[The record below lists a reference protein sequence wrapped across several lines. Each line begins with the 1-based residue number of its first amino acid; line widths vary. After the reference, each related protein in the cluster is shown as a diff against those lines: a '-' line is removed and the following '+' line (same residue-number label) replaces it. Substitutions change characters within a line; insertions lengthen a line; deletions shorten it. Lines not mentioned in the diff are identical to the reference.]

1 MKPPRFLRQDEN
13 HHPHE
18 SRERP
23 ILMTANLRITTKIV
37 VSIIFAVAASLA
49 AGFSRDSAAMV
60 LTATILSLLGI
71 LFAQRTARSL
81 RELSEDANQVAKG
94 NYDVKIRDVSA
105 SEIGTL
111 AKSIQEMTDHIRDEA
126 AIARSIQLS
135 IESPLFMADKNT
147 MITYINKSA
156 CDLMR
161 VTPEE
166 VVGKVK
172 VLNLFGSEKATRSAL
187 SGKPVSGY
195 EVNIRNRGNE
205 SIPVIAS
212 SGPIRKADGEIVGA
226 FLTFIDMRR
235 VIERQ
240 RAYLEEQI
248 KPIENAVLSMGSG
261 DFTCRVEFSE
271 ESQLHELG
279 KEVAAMIESL
289 RLTLERVS
297 ETASAVASASA
308 EISSSTEELSAGAQ
322 EQSLQTS
329 EVAASV
335 EEMTRTVIDNSKN
348 ATQTADIAKD
358 NGVVA
363 EQGGQIVAET
373 VRKIREI
380 AAVVQ
385 DSAATVERLG
395 SSTQEIGE
403 IILVIDDIADQTNL
417 LALNAAIEAAR
428 AGEEGRGFAVVADEV
443 RKLAERTTQATKQI
457 ASMIKNVQAEAKAAV
472 DSMKRGSTE
481 VGEGIKLAD
490 KAGESLK
497 NIVGNTQQVV
507 DMMTQIAAASEEQS
521 STSEQISKNV
531 ESISTV
537 SAESANGISQ
547 IARAADDLNRLTDSL
562 QNIISN
568 FKLRRQD
575 HSVPGKTAAAYRD
588 MDEAAKNSFSGIA
601 VKANP

>member
-1 MKPPRFLRQDEN
+1 
-13 HHPHE
+13 
-18 SRERP
+18 
-23 ILMTANLRITTKIV
+23 MTGHIKLATKIV
-37 VSIIFAVAASLA
+37 VALILAVAASLA
-49 AGFSRDSAAMV
+49 AGFSRDFAAMV
-60 LTATILSLLGI
+60 LTGTILSLLGI

-81 RELSEDANQVAKG
+81 RELSEDANRVAKG

-147 MITYINKSA
+147 TITYINKSA

-172 VLNLFGSEKATRSAL
+172 VLDLFGSEKATRNAL

-195 EVNIRNRGNE
+195 EVNIRHRENE

-235 VIERQ
+235 MIERQ

-248 KPIENAVLSMGSG
+248 KPIENAVLSMASG
-261 DFTCRVEFSE
+261 DFTCKVEFSE
-271 ESQLHELG
+271 DSQLHKLG

-297 ETASAVASASA
+297 ETSSAVASASA

-348 ATQTADIAKD
+348 ATQTTDIAKD

-521 STSEQISKNV
+521 STSEQISRNV

-537 SAESANGISQ
+537 STESANGISQ
-547 IARAADDLNRLTDSL
+547 IARAADDLNRLTNNL

-568 FKLRRQD
+568 FTLHRQD
-575 HSVPGKTAAAYRD
+575 RGGSGMTPVAYHGESVPGN
-588 MDEAAKNSFSGIA
+588 NSFPA
-601 VKANP
+601 KRVNANP

>member
-1 MKPPRFLRQDEN
+1 M
-13 HHPHE
+13 
-18 SRERP
+18 
-23 ILMTANLRITTKIV
+23 A
-37 VSIIFAVAASLA
+37 
-49 AGFSRDSAAMV
+49 
-60 LTATILSLLGI
+60 LTGIALSLL
-71 LFAQRTARSL
+71 LFLLTHRMVKPL
-81 RELSEDANQVAKG
+81 RELSEDAIRVAQG
-94 NYDVKIRDVSA
+94 NYDIRVRHISA
-105 SEIGTL
+105 GEIGTL
-111 AKSIQEMTDHIRDEA
+111 AKSMREMTDHIRDEA
-126 AIARSIQLS
+126 AIARSVQLS
-135 IESPLFMADKNT
+135 IESPFFMADKDT
-147 MITYINKSA
+147 TITYINKSA
-156 CDLMR
+156 CELMR
-161 VTPEE
+161 VTPEDI
-166 VVGKVK
+166 VGKMK
-172 VLNLFGSEKATRSAL
+172 VFDLFGSEKATRSAL
-187 SGKPVSGY
+187 SGKPLPGY
-195 EVNIRNRGNE
+195 EVNIRNRENE
-205 SIPVIAS
+205 IIPVIAS

-235 VIERQ
+235 MVDKQ

-248 KPIENAVLSMGSG
+248 KPIENAVLSMASG
-261 DFTCRVEFSE
+261 DFTCKVEFSE
-271 ESQLHELG
+271 ENQLHKLG

-297 ETASAVASASA
+297 ETSSAVASASA

-329 EVAASV
+329 EVAAAV

-457 ASMIKNVQAEAKAAV
+457 AGMIKNVQAEAKAAV
-472 DSMKRGSTE
+472 DSMKRGSAE

-521 STSEQISKNV
+521 STSEQISRNV

-568 FKLRRQD
+568 FKLHRQD
-575 HSVPGKTAAAYRD
+575 RGVPGFTPAANRGTGVPGKIPILAET
-588 MDEAAKNSFSGIA
+588 

>member
-1 MKPPRFLRQDEN
+1 
-13 HHPHE
+13 
-18 SRERP
+18 
-23 ILMTANLRITTKIV
+23 MTRKVKITTKI
-37 VSIIFAVAASLA
+37 IAALIFADAVSLA
-49 AGFSRDSAAMV
+49 AGFSRDFATMV
-60 LTATILSLLGI
+60 LTGTVLTLLGI
-71 LFAQRTARSL
+71 LFAKRTVNPL
-81 RELSEDANQVAKG
+81 RELSEDADKVARG
-94 NYDVKIRDVSA
+94 NYDVRLRHISA

-111 AKSIQEMTDHIRDEA
+111 AKSIQAMTDYIRDEA
-126 AIARSIQLS
+126 AIASSIQLS
-135 IESPLFMADKNT
+135 IESPFFMADKDT
-147 MITYINKSA
+147 TITYINKSA

-166 VVGKVK
+166 IVGKVK
-172 VLNLFGSEKATRSAL
+172 AFELFGSEKATRSAL
-187 SGKPVSGY
+187 SGKPLQGY
-195 EVNIRNRGNE
+195 EVNIRNRENE

-226 FLTFIDMRR
+226 FLTFIDMKR
-235 VIERQ
+235 IAEKQ

-248 KPIENAVLSMGSG
+248 KPIESAVLSMASG
-261 DFTCRVEFSE
+261 DFTCKVEFGE
-271 ESQLHELG
+271 DSQLHNLG
-279 KEVAAMIESL
+279 EEVAAMIESF

-297 ETASAVASASA
+297 ETSSAVASASA
-308 EISSSTEELSAGAQ
+308 EISSSAEELSAGAE

-329 EVAASV
+329 EVAAAV
-335 EEMTRTVIDNSKN
+335 EEMTRTVVDNSKN

-373 VRKIREI
+373 VSKIREL

-395 SSTQEIGE
+395 SSTQAIGE

-457 ASMIKNVQAEAKAAV
+457 ASMIKNVQTEAKAAV

-481 VGEGIKLAD
+481 VSEGIKLAD

-547 IARAADDLNRLTDSL
+547 IARAANDLNRLTDNL
-562 QNIISN
+562 QNTISN
-568 FKLRRQD
+568 FKLHRQD
-575 HSVPGKTAAAYRD
+575 RAGLGMTPAGYKGTSVTGRNTFPAKTL
-588 MDEAAKNSFSGIA
+588 
-601 VKANP
+601 KASL